1 MKIKE
6 QMLLAMTVLIAVCI
20 VPFALYAA
28 ENNQSAQDK
37 YPAKDKIS
45 LDLKSVDIVELLR
58 IISLKTGETIVPS
71 KGVTG
76 RITIYLSN
84 VSLDDVLDIVLLT
97 QDLALYKK
105 GNVYYVMTAAE
116 YKKIYG
122 KDYIDQRK
130 VETIKLSYSK
140 PSVIF
145 NALGQLK
152 SDVGK
157 IVVDE
162 TSGTIILIDTPDK
175 LEMLKKAVVD
185 MDQPLGTTVFN
196 LNYAKSA
203 DAKAQLNAAITQGT
217 GEVIVDERSGKAIVT
232 DLPKKM
238 DKIKKLVRE
247 IDEESRQV
255 FVEADVIELTLSDE
269 YQRGIDWQEVFSLA
283 TKSGLTFSGYFPMVL
298 ANYQQIALN
307 TTTSSNHV
315 VAKFLE
321 TYGKTDIISQPRITV
336 VNNEEANL
344 MVGERDAYIT
354 QTQSQATST
363 TVTSES
369 VEFVD
374 VGVKLKIVP
383 RIGSDGY
390 ITMKLKPEVSSVKE
404 TITTAL
410 GSRVPIVQTSQAETV
425 VKVKDGTMIILA
437 GMTKT
442 EDEDTI
448 KGWPVLSK
456 IPFVGALFS
465 NRDKSK
471 TRTEVIIFLTP
482 HIVPSGEGTTSD
494 KITKIIPYEYLP
506 QNLQNRVSRDRAL
519 EDAALNL
526 APPLTPEE
534 KAKLA
539 ATPPKPA
546 VIENANDYYQKGLR
560 AQNESNTKD
569 AKEYFIKA
577 TQLDNKMAGAYNNLG
592 IIYEQEGKLGRAEEM
607 YKQAVIADSQYAP
620 AYSNLALFN
629 EEKGD
634 YSKALDYWRK
644 RISYGDPNDEWTKEA
659 IQRLK
664 KLENK

>member
-6 QMLLAMTVLIAVCI
+6 QTLLAMTVLIAVCI

-84 VSLDDVLDIVLLT
+84 VSFDDVLDIVLLT

-203 DAKAQLNAAITQGT
+203 DAKAQLNAAITPGT

-374 VGVKLKIVP
+374 VGVKLKIIP

-410 GSRVPIVQTSQAETV
+410 GSRVPIIQTSQAETV

-442 EDEDTI
+442 EKIDAI
-448 KGWPVLSK
+448 QGWPILSK
-456 IPFVGALFS
+456 IPFIGTLFS
-465 NRDKSK
+465 NRDKSDS
-471 TRTEVIIFLTP
+471 RTEVIIFLTP
-482 HIVPSGEGTTSD
+482 HIVPSGQGVSSD
-494 KITKIIPYEYLP
+494 KVTKIIPYEYLP
-506 QNLQNRVSRDRAL
+506 QNLQDKVSRDRAL

-526 APPLTPEE
+526 APPLTPEA
-534 KAKLA
+534 KAKIA

-634 YSKALDYWRK
+634 YAKALDYWRK

-659 IQRLK
+659 IQRMK
-664 KLENK
+664 KLEK